1 MSTLKAQVRRLL
13 QRTAVDRLID
23 LGRLNHPRE
32 VRLCRSRT
40 LRRGPAAHTL
50 IADLIRREEPAALG
64 KLGDVEVKAL
74 SWHLGIPRYYAL
86 GRAVPTLGEQ
96 ELFEQ
101 AGVFPKSEA
110 TYHRFCDLFLT
121 RLAKLDLCA
130 LWHNPGEFEI
140 TQRTCP
146 GAHWTELTALEP
158 YFHPAAPWS
167 QALAGK
173 RVLVVHPFEDSI
185 RRQHARRDAIWR
197 NVPGLLPDFD
207 LLTLRSPYGFSA
219 NRFPDWFAMLAWLE
233 ESVSRLAASP
243 GFDVALIGCG
253 AAGIPLA
260 VHCRTLGKIG
270 IHTGGPTQ
278 LLFGIRGGRWDQ
290 RREFQPFF
298 NEAWIRP
305 APDETPAEA
314 PRVDKGGYW

>member
-1 MSTLKAQVRRLL
+1 MVKSTLRKLL
-13 QRTAVDRLID
+13 YASRIDRLVD
-23 LGRLNHPRE
+23 LSRLNQPRE
-32 VRLCRSRT
+32 QRLCRSRT
-40 LRRGPAAHTL
+40 IQRGPAAHHL
-50 IADLIRREEPAALG
+50 IAGLLRRGEPAALG

-74 SWHLGIPRYYAL
+74 CWHLGIPRYYSL

-101 AGVFPKSEA
+101 AGVFPKAES
-110 TYHRFCDLFLT
+110 TYRHFCDIFQA
-121 RLAKLDLCA
+121 RLPRLDLCA

-140 TQRTCP
+140 TRRFCP

-158 YFHPAAPWS
+158 YFHPEAPWS
-167 QALAGK
+167 AALAGK
-173 RVLVVHPFEDSI
+173 RVLVVHPFEESI
-185 RRQHARRDAIWR
+185 RRQYARRKEIWR
-197 NVPGLLPDFD
+197 SVPGLLPDFE

-233 ESVSRLAASP
+233 ERVTALAASP

-260 VHCRTLGKIG
+260 VHCRDLGKIG

-290 RREFQPFF
+290 RAEFAPFF
-298 NEAWIRP
+298 NDAWIRP
-305 APDETPAEA
+305 AAQETPAEA
-314 PRVDKGGYW
+314 RRVDKGGYW